1 MGGVDA
7 LDPPIGFDQRW
18 HPDDHQR
25 LMGPDFAG
33 MRPAGPPA
41 FAQSGVQPGHRRGRS
56 DDRGDVP
63 AGSDRLDEG
72 VQGLRV
78 FADRHQI
85 GADVTG
91 ADEFAVHVIA
101 VDRAAQG
108 FGRQPE
114 RGDPR
119 RDEQVAERILAQQRE
134 ELGEVL
140 IVQDAQRAAQLP
152 VALS

>member
-1 MGGVDA
+1 M
-7 LDPPIGFDQRW
+7 
-18 HPDDHQR
+18 
-25 LMGPDFAG
+25 
-33 MRPAGPPA
+33 
-41 FAQSGVQPGHRRGRS
+41 
-56 DDRGDVP
+56 
-63 AGSDRLDEG
+63 
-72 VQGLRV
+72 
-78 FADRHQI
+78 
-85 GADVTG
+85 TG

-114 RGDPR
+114 GGDPR